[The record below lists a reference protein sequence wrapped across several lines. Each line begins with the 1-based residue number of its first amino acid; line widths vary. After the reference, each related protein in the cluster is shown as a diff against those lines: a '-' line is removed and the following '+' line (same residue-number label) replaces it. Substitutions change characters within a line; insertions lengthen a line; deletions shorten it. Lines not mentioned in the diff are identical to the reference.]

1 MLIVSVLVSIQLG
14 SSGVLASENEDPL
27 TRGKKK
33 KYLKQKLMHL
43 WIQFVVIDK
52 TNGPKR

>member
-1 MLIVSVLVSIQLG
+1 VSVLVSIQPG
-14 SSGVLASENEDPL
+14 SRGVLASENEDPL
-27 TRGKKK
+27 TKGKTNK

>member
-1 MLIVSVLVSIQLG
+1 VSVLVSIQPG
-14 SSGVLASENEDPL
+14 NRGVLASENEDPL
-27 TRGKKK
+27 TKGKTK

>member
-1 MLIVSVLVSIQLG
+1 VSIQPG
-14 SSGVLASENEDPL
+14 SRGVLASENEDPL
-27 TRGKKK
+27 TKGKTK
-33 KYLKQKLMHL
+33 KYLKQKLMHF